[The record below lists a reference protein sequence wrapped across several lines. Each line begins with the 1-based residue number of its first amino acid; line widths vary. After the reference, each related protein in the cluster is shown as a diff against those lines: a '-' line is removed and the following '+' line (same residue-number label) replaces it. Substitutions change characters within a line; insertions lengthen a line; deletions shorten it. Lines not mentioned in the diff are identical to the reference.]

1 MDDKINDKGNPF
13 LSRWSRLK
21 RDARVAQAE
30 AAAQVDAPATA
41 GRVQQKK
48 EGVDS
53 SALPQ
58 LPPVDGL
65 TMESDF
71 SGFLHPKVGEDVKRA
86 ALKKL
91 FSDPHF
97 NVMDGLDTY
106 IDDYS
111 KPDPLPAEML
121 AQMRSA
127 QKIFK
132 WARNELEEGES
143 APTPTPSPEEAQAAL
158 AGELSSELPIALPET
173 MQLQALEATGDAVLP
188 GELVSPALAAVP
200 LESLVEPA
208 IMDAVKIRN

>member
-1 MDDKINDKGNPF
+1 MMDDTINDKGAPF

-21 RDARVAQAE
+21 RDARVAEAE
-30 AAAQVDAPATA
+30 AAALVDAPATA
-41 GRVQQKK
+41 VPTPLQKK

-71 SGFLHPKVGEDVKRA
+71 RGFLHPKVGEDVKRA

-111 KPDPLPAEML
+111 KPDPLTEGML

-143 APTPTPSPEEAQAAL
+143 APTPTPTPEEAQAAL
-158 AGELSSELPIALPET
+158 AGELPIALPDT
-173 MQLQALEATGDAVLP
+173 LPTTVPLQALDAAADVVLP
-188 GELVSPALAAVP
+188 T
-200 LESLVEPA
+200 LESVPVEPIVESPIA
-208 IMDAVKIRN
+208 NAEKTSN